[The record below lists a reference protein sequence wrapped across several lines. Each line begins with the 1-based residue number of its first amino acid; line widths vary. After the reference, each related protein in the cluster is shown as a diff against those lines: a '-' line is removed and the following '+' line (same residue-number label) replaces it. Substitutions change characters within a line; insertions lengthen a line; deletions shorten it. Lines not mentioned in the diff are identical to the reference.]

1 MERTIYRAC
10 PLCEAI
16 CGLEIRTRGQ
26 EIVSIRGDKDDPF
39 SRGHICPKAIALQD
53 IQDDPDRLR
62 NPVKK
67 VNGKWQ
73 EIGWDEALDE
83 VTDRLFT
90 LREVHGP
97 DSLGIY
103 LGNPNVHNLGAMTH
117 GPLFYKM
124 LRTKNRFSATSV
136 DQLPHQLVSHLM
148 YGHQFL
154 LPVPDIDHTDYM
166 LILGANPLVSNGS
179 MMTCPDF
186 KARLQA
192 IQDRG
197 GRIVVIDPRRTETAK
212 MADRHH
218 FIRPGG
224 DTALLLALLKMQLD
238 TVPPVRREHL
248 SGHLDKLDQVK
259 DMLDAVEIA
268 HCAAACGFSVA
279 DIQTIA
285 QELAT
290 ARKAACYGRLGVSV
304 SENGTLNHWLIQM
317 INIVTGN
324 LDRVGGTLA
333 TDPAI
338 DLVGMNLMGPGGYG
352 RWHSRVNNLPEACS
366 ELPVSELATEI
377 LTPGDGQIRTLIT
390 TAGNPVLSTPNGR
403 KLDEALEQLDF
414 MVSIDLYINET
425 TRHADI
431 ILPPTAPL
439 EHDHYDLSFLM
450 LAVRNVTRY
459 SPAVFDKP
467 EGTLHE
473 WEIFDQLT
481 RRMAAKMGAPVTI
494 KSRAPHRMIN
504 LGLVYGPYGKRRPAA
519 PGLSLKK
526 LQDNPHGID
535 LGPLKPGLLKKLRT
549 KGEKIDCLPDLIR
562 EGLTV
567 FLANMKSPP
576 TDSELLL
583 VGRRHL
589 RSNNSWMHNYERLVK
604 GKDRCTLLVHPDDMA
619 RYGLVDGDYALLQ
632 SRVERQKVMV
642 EASEDM
648 MPGTVSLP
656 HGWGHDRKGSKTSV
670 ANAHAGI
677 SVNDFTDETLRDP
690 LAGTSA
696 LNGVTVQ
703 LSPI

>member
-16 CGLEIRTRGQ
+16 CGLEIKTRDR
-26 EIVSIRGDKDDPF
+26 EIVSIRGDRDDPF
-39 SRGHICPKAIALQD
+39 SRGHICPKAVALQD

-62 NPVKK
+62 RPLKK
-67 VNGKWQ
+67 IGNGWQ

-83 VTDRLFT
+83 VTERLFS
-90 LREVHGP
+90 LREAHGP

-124 LRTKNRFSATSV
+124 LRTKNRYSATSV
-136 DQLPHQLVSHLM
+136 DQLPHQLVSYLM

-179 MMTCPDF
+179 MMTCPDV
-186 KARLQA
+186 KARLKA
-192 IQDRG
+192 IQERG
-197 GRIVVIDPRRTETAK
+197 GKVVVIDPRRSETAR
-212 MADRHH
+212 MADHHH

-224 DTALLLALLKMQLD
+224 DTALLLALLKILLE
-238 TVPPVRREHL
+238 TVNPDRRSHL
-248 SGHLDKLDQVK
+248 SGHLEKLDQVE
-259 DMLDAVEIA
+259 DMLASVEIA
-268 HCAAACGFSVA
+268 DCAASCGIAVG
-279 DIQTIA
+279 DIQSIA
-285 QELAT
+285 DDLAT
-290 ARKAACYGRLGVSV
+290 AGKAACYGRLGVSV
-304 SENGTLNHWLIQM
+304 TENGTLNHWLIQM

-324 LDRVGGTLA
+324 LDRVGGTLV
-333 TDPAI
+333 TDPAV
-338 DLVGMNLMGPGGYG
+338 DLVGMRLMGPGGYG
-352 RWHSRVNNLPEACS
+352 RWRSRVNNLPEACS

-377 LTPGDGQIRTLIT
+377 LTPGDGQIRGLIT

-403 KLDEALEQLDF
+403 KLDDALEQLDF
-414 MVSIDLYINET
+414 MVSIDLYLNET

-439 EHDHYDLSFLM
+439 EHDHYDISFLA

-459 SPAVFDKP
+459 SEAVFDKP

-481 RRMAAKMGAPVTI
+481 RRMTAKMDAPVTTR
-494 KSRAPHRMIN
+494 SRAPARMVN
-504 LGLVYGPYGKRRPAA
+504 LSLAYGPYGKRRRAEA
-519 PGLSLKK
+519 GLSLKK
-526 LQDNPHGID
+526 LQNSPHGID

-549 KGEKIDCLPDLIR
+549 RGQKIDCLPDLIR
-562 EGLTV
+562 EGLTA
-567 FLANMKSPP
+567 FLKDLTSRPK
-576 TDSELLL
+576 EGLLL
-583 VGRRHL
+583 IGRRHL

-604 GKDRCTLLVHPDDMA
+604 GKERCTLLVHPDDMA
-619 RYGLVDGDYALLQ
+619 RCGLTDGDYALLQ
-632 SRVERQKVMV
+632 SRVAKQKVLV
-642 EASEDM
+642 EASEEM

-656 HGWGHDRKGSKTSV
+656 HGWGHNRAGLRLAV
-670 ANAHAGI
+670 AAEHAGV
-677 SVNDFTDETLRDP
+677 SVNDFTDEMQRDP
-690 LAGTSA
+690 IAGTSA
-696 LNGVTVQ
+696 LNGVSVR